1 MASAKM
7 FDFAGMKAAEYE
19 KVRRE
24 NSWGL
29 TLEEFRIAQKKA
41 GRPLSI
47 TEAYILDSLWSD
59 HCSYKHSKNKLRELI
74 RDNKYVHKSK
84 NSEAGAVKIG
94 NTGYCAV
101 FKIESHN
108 HPTILNPFDGAA
120 TGAGGIMRDIF
131 AMGAKNLGVG
141 ASLRYGPEATPD
153 SKDVLSGAMAG
164 AASYC
169 SVMEVPLIGLDLYYE
184 ESFRHNCLMNVTALG
199 VVKSD
204 ELIPNIAPVNA
215 VGYNLIYIGKPTAGA
230 AVGGASFASQ
240 AFEAGKKKT
249 IKFGSN
255 PQLEKATFDVFEKVK
270 AALKKKN
277 LLKQMSLKDMGA
289 AGLTCSTAEQVSE
302 RGYGIE
308 IRTDKV
314 PVPAG
319 MKVHP
324 LALAVGEDQE
334 RNMIIASD
342 KATEII
348 LKLFNADRK
357 FKKYG
362 GKAVVIGQVIK
373 QDRFVMKDKDT
384 VYCDIPVR
392 LITGAPIYKPAAK
405 KPSAKEAEFSVER
418 PKSLEK
424 EILKIVS
431 SRNVYS
437 KTDVFRMLKDKKYGF
452 IYTTPEETD
461 VCVIAVLKGE
471 KTSAKNK
478 LLGVALAFGGKSIHG
493 RNGTAEEQA
502 YLATVIARLKL
513 AAAGLKPVAAADGCN
528 YGSPNNPEHYY
539 CFAKGIDG
547 LNKACRIPLYRE
559 KQPLAIVAGNVSLK
573 NTFISNGK
581 EKPID
586 PSLIPAV
593 FGYITDYRKTVTTG
607 LKGAGNLLLLAG
619 KRKHEFKGSEYAQAY
634 GQLGKT
640 LPSISPKE
648 AAGLEHA
655 ALEAAGKGLLKSAAA
670 IENGGLA
677 AALVRMLMMAKKP
690 IGAEIDLG
698 AAGTLREDYLLFSE
712 TPGYVLEVAPGD
724 AGKLKAIYK
733 KYGVRL
739 IPLGTTTKAG
749 TFKGSVKGKEIFN
762 ICLGELKK
770 SWLAIK

>member
-1 MASAKM
+1 MENETR
-7 FDFAGMKAAEYE
+7 FDFAGMKAAQYE
-19 KVRRE
+19 KVRKE

-29 TLEEFRIAQKKA
+29 TLEEFRIAQKRA
-41 GRPLSI
+41 GKPLSI

-74 RDNKYVHKSK
+74 RDNSYVQKSK
-84 NSEAGAVKIG
+84 NSDAGAVKIG
-94 NTGYCAV
+94 DSGYCAI

-108 HPTILNPFDGAA
+108 HPTLINPFDGAA
-120 TGAGGIMRDIF
+120 TGAGGILRDIF

-141 ASLRYGPEATPD
+141 ASLRYGPKATPD
-153 SKDVLSGAMAG
+153 SKDVLSGSMEG

-169 SVMEVPLIGLDLYYE
+169 SVMEIPLTGLDLYYE

-199 VVKSD
+199 IVKRN
-204 ELIPNIAPVNA
+204 ELIPNIVPANA
-215 VGYNLIYIGKPTAGA
+215 VGYNLVYIGKPTAGA

-240 AFEAGKKKT
+240 AFEAGKKKE
-249 IKFGSN
+249 IEFGSN

-270 AALKKKN
+270 TALKKKN
-277 LLKQMSLKDMGA
+277 LLKQVSLKDMGA

-334 RNMIIASD
+334 RNMLIASD
-342 KATEII
+342 RATEVI
-348 LKLFNADRK
+348 LKLFNGDRK

-362 GKAVVIGQVIK
+362 GKAVVIGKVIK
-373 QDRFVMKDKDT
+373 QDRFVMKDRDT

-392 LITGAPIYKPAAK
+392 LITGAPVYKPAAK
-405 KPSAKEAEFSVER
+405 KPSAKETEFSVEK

-424 EILKIVS
+424 EILKMIS

-437 KTDVFRMLKDKKYGF
+437 KADVFRMLKDKKYGF

-478 LLGVALAFGGKSIHG
+478 LLGAALTFGGKSIHG

-528 YGSPNNPEHYY
+528 YGSPDNPEHYY

-547 LNKACRIPLYRE
+547 LNKACKIPLYGE
-559 KQPLAIVAGNVSLK
+559 KQPMAVVAGNVSLK

-581 EKPID
+581 EEPVD
-586 PSLIPAV
+586 PSLVPAV
-593 FGYITDYRKTVTTG
+593 FGYIKDYRRTVTTG
-607 LKGAGNLLLLAG
+607 LKGTGNLLFLAG

-634 GQLGKT
+634 GKLGKA
-640 LPSISPKE
+640 LPSVSPKE

-655 ALEAAGKGLLKSAAA
+655 ALESAGKGLIKSAAV

-677 AALVRMLMMAKKP
+677 AALARMLMMARRQV
-690 IGAEIDLG
+690 GMEIDLG
-698 AAGTLREDYLLFSE
+698 AAGNIREDYLLFSE

-724 AGKLKAIYK
+724 AGKLKAVYK
-733 KYGVRL
+733 KYGVQL
-739 IPLGTTTKAG
+739 IPLGMTTKG
-749 TFKGSVKGKEIFN
+749 GVFKGSVKGKGLFD
-762 ICLGELKK
+762 ICLCELKK
-770 SWLAIK
+770 SWLAK